1 MSKAGGIPATE
12 CPHFAKCET
21 LSHLLRKTGEVTVRR
36 MVLLVTCLVVAAF
49 AATFAL
55 LTWEYANRVATTVS
69 ALAGIAAV
77 GVAVWA
83 ALPGMGKKVRV
94 SGTGKAMAHSGGVAI
109 SGLSGP
115 ASAADGLVEVDRTGD
130 AEAFGGKAT
139 SGVSLS

>member
-1 MSKAGGIPATE
+1 
-12 CPHFAKCET
+12 
-21 LSHLLRKTGEVTVRR
+21 

-55 LTWEYANRVATTVS
+55 LTWEYADRVATTVS
-69 ALAGIAAV
+69 ALMGIAAV

-83 ALPGMGKKVRV
+83 ALPGTGKKVRV
-94 SGTGKAMAHSGGVAI
+94 SGTGKAVAHSDGVAV

-115 ASAADGLVEVDRTGD
+115 ASVADDLVEVDRTGD